1 MKKLTKSTLLKLIRE
16 QIDDLGDLTGTMTR
30 NQQAAKELEKSK
42 SLRSGN
48 SMKDV
53 TTRERSIIQSV
64 EDALSKVAEEGDL
77 NKYRSQ
83 LESLL
88 QRMLRNLTSNEDDQE

>member
-16 QIDDLGDLTGTMTR
+16 EIDNLGDLTGTMTR
-30 NQQAAKELEKSK
+30 SQQAAKEMEKSK
-42 SLRSGN
+42 GLRSGD
-48 SMKDV
+48 SMKDI

-88 QRMLRNLTSNEDDQE
+88 QRMLRSLTSKEDEQE

>member
-16 QIDDLGDLTGTMTR
+16 EIDNLGDLTGTMTR
-30 NQQAAKELEKSK
+30 SQQAAKEMEKSK
-42 SLRSGN
+42 GLRSGN
-48 SMKDV
+48 SMKDI

-88 QRMLRNLTSNEDDQE
+88 QRMLRSLTSKEDEQE

>member
-1 MKKLTKSTLLKLIRE
+1 MKKLTKSTLLELIRE

-30 NQQAAKELEKSK
+30 SQQAAKELEKSK
-42 SLRSGN
+42 GIRSGD

-53 TTRERSIIQSV
+53 TTRERSILQSV
-64 EDALSKVAEEGDL
+64 EDALTKVAEEGDL

-83 LESLL
+83 LETLL
-88 QRMLRNLTSNEDDQE
+88 QRMLRNLTSKEGDQE

>member
-16 QIDDLGDLTGTMTR
+16 QIADLGDLTGTMTR

-42 SLRSGN
+42 SLRSGG
-48 SMKDV
+48 SMKDI

>member
-42 SLRSGN
+42 SLRSGG
-48 SMKDV
+48 SMKDI

>member
-1 MKKLTKSTLLKLIRE
+1 MKKLTKSTLLELIRE

-30 NQQAAKELEKSK
+30 SQHAAKELEKSK
-42 SLRSGN
+42 SLRSGS

>member
-30 NQQAAKELEKSK
+30 TQQAAKELEKSK

>member
-30 NQQAAKELEKSK
+30 SQHAAKELEKSK
-42 SLRSGN
+42 SLRSGS